1 MSRPALVPGAQAS
14 VVVPPTAY
22 GMSCSARREQ
32 NDPDDHE
39 NDADR
44 PQNRDSSQETDDQ
57 QNNSKIRSPLR
68 STYPL
73 VTALKQGGWTARR
86 YGHSSLDCFR
96 VMAQGVLVCRLIVVG
111 RQWFATS
118 HNTHSKIKTSTKT
131 TKKVIRAKGGRR
143 VGASGGKSSPYEAWT
158 VEELTHRAKELDL
171 QCDSNLEKSELID
184 ALRNH

>member
-1 MSRPALVPGAQAS
+1 MTPTTTRMMPIVHRIEIPVKKPTINKTIPRMIMAS
-14 VVVPPTAY
+14 
-22 GMSCSARREQ
+22 SLIRL
-32 NDPDDHE
+32 
-39 NDADR
+39 
-44 PQNRDSSQETDDQ
+44 
-57 QNNSKIRSPLR
+57 IRSPLR

-118 HNTHSKIKTSTKT
+118 HNPNSKIKTSTKT

-158 VEELTHRAKELDL
+158 VEELTDRAKELDL
-171 QCDSNLEKSELID
+171 QGDSNLEKSALID

>member
-1 MSRPALVPGAQAS
+1 MTPTTTRMMPIVHRIEIPVKKPTINKTIPRMMMAS
-14 VVVPPTAY
+14 
-22 GMSCSARREQ
+22 SL
-32 NDPDDHE
+32 
-39 NDADR
+39 
-44 PQNRDSSQETDDQ
+44 
-57 QNNSKIRSPLR
+57 IRSPLR

-86 YGHSSLDCFR
+86 YGHSSLDCFH

-118 HNTHSKIKTSTKT
+118 HNPNSKIKTSTKT

-143 VGASGGKSSPYEAWT
+143 VGASAGKSSPYEAWT
-158 VEELTHRAKELDL
+158 VEELTDRAKELDL
-171 QCDSNLEKSELID
+171 QGDSKLEKSELID